1 MTDPVRPWGRFSTL
15 ALGAVVLI
23 VGQTVALAALVWWY
37 GLPISKLPDLAGDGI
52 SVSIIIFVST
62 PIELVLL
69 AMLAQRTGATASEYL
84 AWRLPRRADVIIGVL
99 CTIGFIILANVVS
112 WLAGRDLITSFQDD
126 IYTTA
131 AVRGWLP
138 LLWLAVV
145 IVTPIGEETLF
156 RGFLFQGWFREPKDV
171 WPAII
176 LTSVV
181 FALMHVQYDWFVIG
195 QVFGFGVLLG
205 WMRWVSGSTL
215 LTMVLHALINCEG
228 MMETLLSR

>member
-23 VGQTVALAALVWWY
+23 VSQTVALAALVWWY
-37 GLPISKLPDLAGDGI
+37 GLPISKLPDLGGDGI

-69 AMLAQRTGATASEYL
+69 AILAQRTGAAASEYL

-99 CTIGFIILANVVS
+99 CTTGFIILANIVS
-112 WLAGRDLITSFQDD
+112 WLAGRNLITSFQND

-145 IVTPIGEETLF
+145 IVTPIG
-156 RGFLFQGWFREPKDV
+156 
-171 WPAII
+171 
-176 LTSVV
+176 
-181 FALMHVQYDWFVIG
+181 
-195 QVFGFGVLLG
+195 
-205 WMRWVSGSTL
+205 
-215 LTMVLHALINCEG
+215 
-228 MMETLLSR
+228 

>member
-69 AMLAQRTGATASEYL
+69 AILAQRTGATAPEYL
-84 AWRLPRRADVIIGVL
+84 AWRLPRRADVIVGVL